1 MPQKI
6 DAVSVAG
13 LAASADLRLSAVQA
27 ELAQQRRLRTE
38 QLDELAL
45 DAAESVAIGDE
56 PRLQVIRVLRM
67 AAESG
72 LGEIDAALE
81 RLRDGVYGSCERCTE
96 PIQWERLE
104 VLPTARLCTPCQS
117 LVESGRSR
125 NQRPVRARPAAALG
139 EWRA

>member
-6 DAVSVAG
+6 DAVRAAR
-13 LAASADLRLSAVQA
+13 LASAVPELSAIRA
-27 ELAQQRRLRTE
+27 ELDQQRRSRTE
-38 QLDELAL
+38 QLDELTV
-45 DAAESVAIGDE
+45 DAAESVATGDE
-56 PRLQVIRVLRM
+56 PRLQVIRVLRI
-67 AAESG
+67 AAEAG

-81 RLRDGVYGSCERCTE
+81 RLTEGAYGRCERCAE

-125 NQRPVRARPAAALG
+125 NTRRVRALPGARSG
-139 EWRA
+139 GRRS